1 MLNYKLGK
9 VAFVDQ
15 GMYSPSTVYNKWDFV
30 TTSDS
35 TYLYINDMPMAGK
48 SVTDTS
54 YWKCLADGKPATT
67 AAANANTVA
76 TNVANAE
83 TARVTGGSEVKTN
96 KTSDIASNLTSTDK
110 YPTTKGVNDFLQGNV
125 IEQVRSQNINKI
137 PSSKLLDDQLNSQ
150 LVEINKS
157 KAYRENAGNNIIY
170 DPYFKYGIM
179 LSTVDP
185 QIIPFGGGVTLSL
198 VNGEAIGKSSIT
210 TAKGMQIMAR
220 FTQGWA
226 TKYGLKAGD
235 TIKVGAYIKAVV
247 GSGAT
252 VTNYGTYARN
262 DLPASQITYTFN
274 RIYLPLSSYTD
285 WQWIE
290 NTLTLKTDGT
300 DINQATDFS
309 LAYFQVTDPNAATT
323 PTELHIKQP
332 CILFNPSASATGFFE
347 SKRAQTIDYL
357 YSNNA
362 SIPLIVNSLTVLGDL
377 TVNGILA
384 LNNLIFNGGQVE
396 STFLNVITE
405 QMKTR
410 WIALSDNQCFPTVGA
425 FLGLKN
431 GSDLVLCINGVE
443 TKLN

>member
-1 MLNYKLGK
+1 
-9 VAFVDQ
+9 
-15 GMYSPSTVYNKWDFV
+15 
-30 TTSDS
+30 
-35 TYLYINDMPMAGK
+35 
-48 SVTDTS
+48 
-54 YWKCLADGKPATT
+54 LANGNPATM

-83 TARVTGGSEVKTN
+83 AARVASGSEVKTN

-110 YPTTKGVNDFLQGNV
+110 YPTTKGVNDFVQNNV
-125 IEQVRSQNINKI
+125 IEQARSQNINKV

-150 LVEINKS
+150 LVEINKE
-157 KAYRENAGNNIIY
+157 KAFRENTGNNIIY

-179 LSTVDP
+179 LTTIDP
-185 QIIPFGGGVTLSL
+185 QIVAFGSGNTVSL
-198 VNGEAIGKSSIT
+198 ANGEAICSSSIT

-274 RIYLPLSSYTD
+274 RIYLPLTSYTD
-285 WQWIE
+285 WQWVE

-309 LAYFQVTDPNAATT
+309 LAYLQVTDPNASTT

-332 CILFNPSASATGFFE
+332 CILFNPPASATGFFE
-347 SKRAQTIDYL
+347 SKRAQSIDYL
-357 YSNNA
+357 FS
-362 SIPLIVNSLTVLGDL
+362 SISSISSIINSLSINGDL
-377 TVNGILA
+377 SVNGNLSV
-384 LNNLIFNGGQVE
+384 NNLNFNGGQVE
-396 STFLNVITE
+396 STFLSVITE
-405 QMKTR
+405 QLKTR
-410 WIALSDNQCFPTVGA
+410 WIALSDNQCFPSVGA

-431 GSDLVLCINGVE
+431 GTDLVLCVNGVE

>member
-1 MLNYKLGK
+1 MNADVTSPIGTDGKSIKIGDLVTVVNSTTPAENGFYNYKG
-9 VAFVDQ
+9 
-15 GMYSPSTVYNKWDFV
+15 
-30 TTSDS
+30 
-35 TYLYINDMPMAGK
+35 
-48 SVTDTS
+48 
-54 YWKCLADGKPATT
+54 
-67 AAANANTVA
+67 A
-76 TNVANAE
+76 TN
-83 TARVTGGSEVKTN
+83 GWQ
-96 KTSDIASNLTSTDK
+96 
-110 YPTTKGVNDFLQGNV
+110 LQSGFNFQV
-125 IEQVRSQNINKI
+125 EQARSQNINTA
-137 PSSKLLDDQLNSQ
+137 PSSKLFDDQLNAQ
-150 LVEINKS
+150 QVEINKE
-157 KAYRENAGNNIIY
+157 KAFRENAGNNIVY
-170 DPYFKYGIM
+170 DPYFKYDIM

-185 QIIPFGGGVTLSL
+185 QIVPFGAGTTVSL

-220 FTQGWA
+220 FSQGWA

-247 GSGAT
+247 GSGAN
-252 VTNYGTYARN
+252 VTNYGTYGRN

-274 RIYLPLSSYTD
+274 RIYLPLTSYTD
-285 WQWIE
+285 WQWVE

-300 DINQATDFS
+300 DINQATDIS
-309 LAYFQVTDPNAATT
+309 LAYLQVTDPNASTT

-332 CILFNPSASATGFFE
+332 CILFNPPASATGFFE

-362 SIPLIVNSLTVLGDL
+362 SIPLIINSLTVLGDL
-377 TVNGILA
+377 TVNGILT
-384 LNNLIFNGGQVE
+384 LSNLIFNGGQVE
-396 STFLNVITE
+396 STFLSVITE

-431 GSDLVLCINGVE
+431 GTDLVLCINGVE

>member
-1 MLNYKLGK
+1 MINYNLGR
-9 VAFVDQ
+9 VAFVDK
-15 GMYSPSTVYNKWDFV
+15 GAYSSTTTYNKWDFV

-35 TYLYINDMPMAGK
+35 TYLYINDTPTAGK

-67 AAANANTVA
+67 AASNANTVA

-83 TARVTGGSEVKTN
+83 AQRVANGSEVKTN

-110 YPTTKGVNDFLQGNV
+110 YPTTKGVNDFVQNNI
-125 IEQVRSQNINKI
+125 IEQERSQSINKA
-137 PSSKLLDDQLNSQ
+137 PSSKLLDDQLNAQ
-150 LVEINKS
+150 QVEINKE
-157 KAYRENAGNNIIY
+157 KAFRENTGNNIIY
-170 DPYFKYGIM
+170 DPYLKYNIM
-179 LSTVDP
+179 LTTVDP
-185 QIIPFGGGVTLSL
+185 QIVAFGGGNTIKLA
-198 VNGEAIGKSSIT
+198 NGEAICSSPLT
-210 TAKGMQIMAR
+210 TEKGMQIMAR

-247 GSGAT
+247 GSGAN
-252 VTNYGTYARN
+252 VTDYGTYARN
-262 DLPASQITYTFN
+262 DIPASQITYTFN

-285 WQWIE
+285 WQWVE

-309 LAYFQVTDPNAATT
+309 LAYLQVTDPNAYTT

-332 CILFNPSASATGFFE
+332 CILFNPPASATGFFE

-357 YSNNA
+357 FATFS
-362 SIPLIVNSLTVLGDL
+362 SISSIVNSLSVNGDL
-377 TVNGILA
+377 FA
-384 LNNLIFNGGQVE
+384 NNLNFNGGQVE
-396 STFLNVITE
+396 STFLSVITE
-405 QMKTR
+405 QINTR
-410 WIALSDNQCFPTVGA
+410 WIALSDNQCFPSVGA
-425 FLGLKN
+425 YLGLKN
-431 GSDLVLCINGVE
+431 GTDLVFCINGVE